1 MKVRE
6 IVYLSILTALS
17 LILFIVENLFPP
29 IFPFAPGTKLG
40 LSNIILLFILIK
52 YDYKDALIVLVVRC
66 LLSALF
72 TNFFSI
78 YYSLI
83 SGLVSV
89 TLMAALYRFTFPK
102 VGVVAISVAGAVI
115 FNIVQLFLASI
126 LYKTFVFLYYIPW
139 TVLVSL
145 LTGSLVGLSIW
156 LIIKYLP
163 NKFLMDNKIIETKDG
178 SGFKDKI

>member
-1 MKVRE
+1 MKTKE
-6 IVYLSILTALS
+6 IVYLAILTALS
-17 LILFIVENLFPP
+17 LILFLVENLFPP

-40 LSNIILLFILIK
+40 LSNIVLLFILIK
-52 YDYKDALIVLVVRC
+52 YDYKDALIVLIVRC

-83 SGLVSV
+83 SGFVSL
-89 TLMAALYRFTFPK
+89 TLMALLYRYIFPK
-102 VGVVAISVAGAVI
+102 IGIVVISISGAVV
-115 FNIVQLFLASI
+115 FNIVQLFLAAL

-139 TVLVSL
+139 TFLVSL
-145 LTGSLVGLSIW
+145 ISGSIVGLAVW

-163 NKFLMDNKIIETKDG
+163 NKLLID
-178 SGFKDKI
+178 S

>member
-1 MKVRE
+1 MKTKE
-6 IVYLSILTALS
+6 LVYLAILTALS

-52 YDYKDALIVLVVRC
+52 YDYKDALIVLIVRC

-89 TLMAALYRFTFPK
+89 TLMWVLYRFIFPK
-102 VGVVAISVAGAVI
+102 IGVVAISVTGAVI
-115 FNIVQLFLASI
+115 FNIVQLFLASM
-126 LYKTFVFLYYIPW
+126 LYKTYVFLYYVPW
-139 TVLVSL
+139 TVLVSFIA
-145 LTGSLVGLSIW
+145 GSIVGLAIW

-163 NKFLMDNKIIETKDG
+163 NKFLI
-178 SGFKDKI
+178 